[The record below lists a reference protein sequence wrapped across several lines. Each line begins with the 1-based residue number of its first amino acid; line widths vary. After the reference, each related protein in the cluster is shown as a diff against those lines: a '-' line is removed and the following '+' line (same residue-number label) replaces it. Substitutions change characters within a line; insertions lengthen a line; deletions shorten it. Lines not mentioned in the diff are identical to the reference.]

1 MPSSFTLFNLITYAI
16 LCAAS
21 YQWVSPNSNLP
32 SANDGMHDIMGM
44 VVGVH
49 NGTIFILGGGASY
62 TVPLTQMTEF
72 QIETETFIPMT
83 QTLPNDVEA
92 LGQIWRQLD
101 EMIYMNL
108 GSTKCT
114 FNLIKK

>member
-1 MPSSFTLFNLITYAI
+1 MASTFTLFNLITYAI
-16 LCAAS
+16 LCVAS
-21 YQWVSPNSNLP
+21 SQWVSPDSTLN
-32 SANDGMHDIMGM
+32 NDAYM

-49 NGTIFILGGGASY
+49 NGTIFILGGGAS
-62 TVPLTQMTEF
+62 PRQMTEF